1 MTSPRTRAA
10 TILAVLVVS
19 TGVVA
24 CSSTEDGAGPDRSA
38 APTSTAPTST
48 ASKRLASPDVDTFDV
63 EGGTATLA
71 CQGSGSVPV
80 ILVAGP
86 DDPVSRWDT
95 LVDDIGQEVLVC
107 RFAAPP
113 ETTPATPTS
122 EADALS
128 QTLDASGLP
137 GPYVIVAH
145 ALGGFSVR
153 RFGERHPDKLGGAL
167 FLDPSA
173 PTALPD
179 EMTAAGWD
187 PTATRADVD
196 APAPWPEVPVSIL
209 IHALTGEPAGAD
221 SPGSDATRAFYS
233 ALVANARVEV
243 VDGSEGDVDLDAT
256 RQVTNE
262 IDRIIEGVN

>member
-1 MTSPRTRAA
+1 MTSSSTRVAM
-10 TILAVLVVS
+10 ILAVLVVA

-24 CSSTEDGAGPDRSA
+24 CSSTIEDGTGPDRSA
-38 APTSTAPTST
+38 APTSTAP
-48 ASKRLASPDVDTFDV
+48 KRLASPDVDTFDV
-63 EGGTATLA
+63 DGGTATLA
-71 CQGSGSVPV
+71 CQGSGPVPV

-113 ETTPATPTS
+113 EPTPATPTS
-122 EADALS
+122 VADALS

-137 GPYVIVAH
+137 GPYVVVAH

-153 RFGERHPDKLGGAL
+153 RFGERHPDKLRGAL

-179 EMTAAGWD
+179 SLTAAGWD
-187 PTATRADVD
+187 PTATRAEVD
-196 APAPWPEVPVSIL
+196 APAPWPDVPVSIL
-209 IHALTGEPAGAD
+209 THAPTGEPAGAD
-221 SPGSDATRAFYS
+221 PSGTDATRAFYT
-233 ALVANARVEV
+233 ALVANARFEV
-243 VDGSEGDVDLDAT
+243 VDGAERDVDLDRTRRAT
-256 RQVTNE
+256 YE
-262 IDRIIEGVN
+262 IDRLIEGVN